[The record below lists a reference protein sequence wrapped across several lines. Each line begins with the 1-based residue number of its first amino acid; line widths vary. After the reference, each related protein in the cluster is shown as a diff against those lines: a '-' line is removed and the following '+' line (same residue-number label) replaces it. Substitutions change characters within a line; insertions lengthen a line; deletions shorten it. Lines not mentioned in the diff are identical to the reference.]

1 MRESVIGSKSFTELD
16 GELRFCRSP
25 REGWIGPLGGQIAQR
40 QPDQFSG
47 GLIIREMPLVADT
60 LAYTAMRSTVLGLVL
75 RLACSSSG
83 KSCPNCSLLM
93 SLGYLFVRIPRCSQT
108 QQKIVN
114 TFSAIPVSRPPN
126 RVPVMPY
133 TVKTNTT
140 MLAYPWR
147 VLPYLFVRNLG
158 TIIRYG

>member
-1 MRESVIGSKSFTELD
+1 MPSGRTAGRPARSTWRSSKTPCASWESHWASLAMGSPCVVGTARRKTPRTGLPSWAWFCAWPAPAGKIGS
-16 GELRFCRSP
+16 
-25 REGWIGPLGGQIAQR
+25 
-40 QPDQFSG
+40 
-47 GLIIREMPLVADT
+47 
-60 LAYTAMRSTVLGLVL
+60 
-75 RLACSSSG
+75 
-83 KSCPNCSLLM
+83 NCSLLM